1 MASRSRKSKRKLE
14 PEPHPLVI
22 TKKLRQKLPRRRRQN
37 ISPVLLVGISA
48 QNPRFSV
55 DSSSV
60 SDFAVGEASCNSSR
74 ASVAGK
80 GNINSRNEFST
91 DSTRNRRFE
100 KRNEN
105 EVEVSESSCVD
116 SASFASERNRSLI
129 LKFKREDKNLNE
141 NDDVSEAC
149 TKSEI
154 TTVLKFKSGSE
165 TKNAKE
171 DDDVW
176 CAKSEITC
184 SEEQFNSNSKSSGN
198 GNGNIKVSSDS
209 NANDFVSFSSG
220 VRASSFHEEANRNK
234 ENTKNR
240 ASESEYSEVSRSLH
254 VEENC
259 ADLIAQSMT
268 KEDSDVYDVVA
279 DLACSE
285 DLRFSYCNDDDD
297 DNESEYCSS
306 QGTVLSEFHSE
317 LFGECSQNEL
327 SDYCPSSLFVD
338 SGSQFSEGSVGETP
352 SPTHLL
358 FLQYSKEFA
367 ELVSAPPLKNASNVE
382 DVVNVDLD
390 DEDSYQMLRKRERRQ
405 GYVLNYGD
413 GYFSTTEFGDTVIE
427 QRAQMVHWIIE
438 QSCRRQLRQET
449 LFLGVNL
456 LDRFLSKG
464 YFKAKRNLLIV
475 GIACLTLATRIEE
488 NQQYNRVGQ
497 KNFYIG
503 SNVYSRS
510 EVVAMEWVVQEV
522 LKFQCFLPTIYN
534 FLWYYLKAANAD
546 AVVEKRVKYLAVLA
560 LSGHEQLCYWPST
573 VAAALVILACLE
585 FNQISSHK
593 VIGIHVRS
601 KDENLYECIESLE
614 WVLRFPG

>member
-1 MASRSRKSKRKLE
+1 
-14 PEPHPLVI
+14 
-22 TKKLRQKLPRRRRQN
+22 
-37 ISPVLLVGISA
+37 
-48 QNPRFSV
+48 
-55 DSSSV
+55 
-60 SDFAVGEASCNSSR
+60 DFAVGEASCNSSR

-285 DLRFSYCNDDDD
+285 DLRFSYCNDD
-297 DNESEYCSS
+297 
-306 QGTVLSEFHSE
+306 
-317 LFGECSQNEL
+317 
-327 SDYCPSSLFVD
+327 FVR
-338 SGSQFSEGSVGETP
+338 FE
-352 SPTHLL
+352 
-358 FLQYSKEFA
+358 
-367 ELVSAPPLKNASNVE
+367 
-382 DVVNVDLD
+382 DLD